1 MDILHR
7 RYSLTM
13 VSAPL
18 TLKFIFSLPRTT
30 RLDELYLFVN
40 ESLQIEDKEIH
51 GSEAPIEIIKAQK
64 MRSQS
69 DRRRRR
75 RGRRHAVMS
84 SSSCVSV
91 TRDQLHSEQWARIL
105 LGGS

>member
-30 RLDELYLFVN
+30 KLDGLYLFVN

-51 GSEAPIEIIKAQK
+51 GSEAPIEIIIKAQK

-75 RGRRHAVMS
+75 RGRRHVIIIV
-84 SSSCVSV
+84 CVSV

>member
-1 MDILHR
+1 
-7 RYSLTM
+7 M

-64 MRSQS
+64 CEAKAI
-69 DRRRRR
+69 DAVVVVV
-75 RGRRHAVMS
+75 AVMP
-84 SSSCVSV
+84 SCHHHRVC
-91 TRDQLHSEQWARIL
+91 Q
-105 LGGS
+105 

>member
-30 RLDELYLFVN
+30 KLDGLYLFVN

-51 GSEAPIEIIKAQK
+51 GSEGPIEIIKAQK

-75 RGRRHAVMS
+75 RGRRHVIIIV
-84 SSSCVSV
+84 CVSN
-91 TRDQLHSEQWARIL
+91 T
-105 LGGS
+105 